1 MSTPA
6 ARLARALALRRPTP
20 PARPQTIWAGADAWR
35 TRRRPL
41 TVGKTPVEAE
51 FVHDAPRVS
60 PEALARARE
69 QHEAAMRDFKAALLA
84 EVDEMARS
92 RVVRAGRGD
101 AACAGGRARG
111 AVRTSRGRETKAPR
125 RETKAPRG
133 AGRARR
139 PAGAVRG
146 AEGVAR
152 RLELV
157 VGVGGPCVCAG
168 PRAAPR
174 VFAGGL
180 SPSADSVASL
190 VALSSPV

>member
-84 EVDEMARS
+84 EVDEM
-92 RVVRAGRGD
+92 V
-101 AACAGGRARG
+101 
-111 AVRTSRGRETKAPR
+111 
-125 RETKAPRG
+125 
-133 AGRARR
+133 
-139 PAGAVRG
+139 VRG
-146 AEGVAR
+146 A
-152 RLELV
+152 LPELS
-157 VGVGGPCVCAG
+157 AEQK
-168 PRAAPR
+168 
-174 VFAGGL
+174 GL
-180 SPSADSVASL
+180 L
-190 VALSSPV
+190 VDWNLSSE